1 MARLKHLYQIKSNH
15 GVRRRPWK
23 HVIHR
28 ALCFRRYLCYRRPLC
43 PSSAAFDIIVRG
55 WCPRL
60 PRLYV
65 YCCGDSQ
72 LHQAQLSSTPKRWSK
87 CQCFL
92 GTLFRTYNFWKPPCP
107 GGSFIPNAVVWPPYW
122 WGLPAGASTTLK
134 LCILPLPLWDG
145 FFLHWAQEPGT
156 GEEKTRQWWTSQF
169 RIWIRWLWQQKN
181 VLYTRYDGHKITKLT
196 ILYHV

>member
-92 GTLFRTYNFWKPPCP
+92 GTLFRTYDFWKPPCP

-145 FFLHWAQEPGT
+145 FFSTERKNRERGKGRLGNGEPVSFGFELGDFDSKKMYCIHDT
-156 GEEKTRQWWTSQF
+156 M
-169 RIWIRWLWQQKN
+169 
-181 VLYTRYDGHKITKLT
+181 VTKLQN
-196 ILYHV
+196 